1 MTHLF
6 TWLSEYRLLF
16 SLIAGISIVLL
27 TLTVMATPW
36 LVARLPTDYLLT
48 RHTRQPSGNPVKWL
62 VDVLRSIIGTLLML
76 LGLVLMITPGPG
88 LLVLLMGLSITRFP
102 GKQRLLVY
110 LATQPSVF
118 RSLNWMRQK
127 HDKPPFDAPPTTL

>member
-1 MTHLF
+1 MTHLLN
-6 TWLSEYRLLF
+6 WLSEYKLLF

-27 TLTVMATPW
+27 TLSVLATPW
-36 LVARLPTDYLLT
+36 LIAKLPTNYLVIRQT
-48 RHTRQPSGNPVKWL
+48 KQPSGNALKWL
-62 VDVLRSIIGTLLML
+62 VDILQSIIGTLFML
-76 LGLVLMITPGPG
+76 LGLVLMVTPGPG
-88 LLVLLMGLSITRFP
+88 LMVLLIGLSITRFP

-127 HDKPPFDAPPTTL
+127 YDKPPFDAPPTTL